1 MVYEDYENFKNQ
13 YHKTQLQYNDILSKK
28 ENLFAMT
35 QPHTTDYGKVLVDG
49 GTPKNSFDAYLI
61 KKEEQQIDEK
71 LAEIKSIL
79 EDREQLLKLKEQELR
94 ASNDIQDKIY
104 RYRVLDKMRVY
115 KISRLIGYSERQI
128 YRILDEMGK
137 MS

>member
-1 MVYEDYENFKNQ
+1 M
-13 YHKTQLQYNDILSKK
+13 
-28 ENLFAMT
+28 
-35 QPHTTDYGKVLVDG
+35 VDG
-49 GTPKNSFDAYLI
+49 GTPKNTFEVYLI

-94 ASNDIQDKIY
+94 ASNDIKDKIY
-104 RYRVLDKMRVY
+104 KYRKLDKMRAY
-115 KISRLIGYSERQI
+115 KIARLVGYSERQI
-128 YRILDEMGK
+128 YRILEDMK

>member
-1 MVYEDYENFKNQ
+1 MVYEDYEEFKKQ
-13 YHKTQLQYNDILSKK
+13 YHKTQLQYNAILSKK
-28 ENLFAMT
+28 ENLFSMT
-35 QPHTTDYGKVLVDG
+35 QPHTTDYSKVMVDG
-49 GTPKNSFDAYLI
+49 GTPKNSFDTYLI

-94 ASNDIQDKIY
+94 ASNEIKDKIY
-104 RYRVLDKMRVY
+104 RYREIDKMRVY
-115 KISRLIGYSERQI
+115 KIARMIGYSERQI
-128 YRILDEMGK
+128 YRIMEDMN

>member
-1 MVYEDYENFKNQ
+1 MVYEDYESFKRQ
-13 YHKTQLQYNDILSKK
+13 YHNTQLQYDAILSKK
-28 ENLFAMT
+28 ESLFAMT
-35 QPHTTDYGKVLVDG
+35 QPHTTNYEKEIVSG
-49 GTPKNSFDAYLI
+49 GTPKNSFDTYLI

-94 ASNDIQDKIY
+94 ASNEIKDKIY
-104 RYRVLDKMRVY
+104 RYREIDKLRVY
-115 KISRLIGYSERQI
+115 KIARLIGYSERQI
-128 YRILDEMGK
+128 YRIMEEMK

>member
-1 MVYEDYENFKNQ
+1 MVYEDYEAFREQ
-13 YHKTQLQYNDILSKK
+13 YHKTQLQYNEILSKK

-35 QPHTTDYGKVLVDG
+35 QPHTTDYGKVMVDG
-49 GTPKNSFDAYLI
+49 GTPKNTFEVYLI

-79 EDREQLLKLKEQELR
+79 EDREQLLKLKEQELI
-94 ASNDIQDKIY
+94 ASNDIKDKIY
-104 RYRVLDKMRVY
+104 KYRKLDKMRAY
-115 KISRLIGYSERQI
+115 KIARLVGYSERQI
-128 YRILDEMGK
+128 YRILEDMK

>member
-1 MVYEDYENFKNQ
+1 MVYEDYEEFKKQ
-13 YHKTQLQYNDILSKK
+13 YHKTQLQYNEILSKK

-35 QPHTTDYGKVLVDG
+35 QPHTTDYGKVMVDG
-49 GTPKNSFDAYLI
+49 GTPKNSFDTYLI
-61 KKEEQQIDEK
+61 RKEEQQIDEK

-94 ASNDIQDKIY
+94 ASNEIKDRIY
-104 RYRVLDKMRVY
+104 KYRELDKLRVY
-115 KISRLIGYSERQI
+115 KIAHMIGYSERQI
-128 YRILDEMGK
+128 YRIMEEMK

>member
-1 MVYEDYENFKNQ
+1 MVYEDYEAFREQ

-35 QPHTTDYGKVLVDG
+35 QPHTTDYSKVMVDG
-49 GTPKNSFDAYLI
+49 GTPKNTFEVYLI

-94 ASNDIQDKIY
+94 ASNDIKDKIY
-104 RYRVLDKMRVY
+104 KYRKLDKMRAY
-115 KISRLIGYSERQI
+115 KIARLVGYSERQV
-128 YRILDEMGK
+128 YRILEDMK